1 MYNNNVS
8 NVKQTNKQTKLLNVV
23 YTVLYNIVHTNSK
36 VVKIMQQQINLN
48 AINLNAISCK
58 QYTLI
63 KLYNSLNAQQQQM
76 LFSVLNKAQTN
87 FLQSCINI
95 TMLPDYPVFANY

>member
-1 MYNNNVS
+1 M
-8 NVKQTNKQTKLLNVV
+8 LNVV

-48 AINLNAISCK
+48 AINLNAINCK

-95 TMLPDYPVFANY
+95 TMLPDYPVFPGY